1 MKSKLSA
8 KKNRF
13 RTNRKGEAMPNPQ
26 DIFQLAQQ
34 TATQVTASPENWQRF
49 LYTAAHNYHT
59 TYLNQ
64 LLIHAQRPDATA
76 CATMKYWNEQ
86 AHRKVMYGS
95 KSIIILQRHQG
106 VPTAKRVFSMTDTVL
121 TGDKAAAPWEV
132 TDAIRPLLM
141 QVNSVGSLM
150 DRATEQVVSLSD
162 RANRVL
168 ATSIEDSALNW
179 SHPEDQRFILQ
190 EVAAQ
195 STLYMICIRLG
206 IPVQEEDFP
215 AFQNVTQFDTS
226 RISLCLGG
234 YVQAAAEP
242 LLDEL
247 GHEVMQ
253 LARDSVAIQA
263 EPVHNTD
270 TQSPTQTTS
279 REEAVT
285 DDVHE
290 REGLSDSEPELAESQ
305 ENQPEPVRKDA
316 AGLLG
321 AERAEPVRPDDAGG
335 NAAAELPQ
343 DGAGRTADGGQ
354 DAARPDAE
362 SADARP
368 QDKPAGLGAD
378 VQQPEAAGGGND
390 PSDAVRSITE
400 EPAAAE
406 SEPSPS
412 AFSLPEFPA
421 ELLSS
426 LLKAD
431 TTSRASNADILSFFS
446 KTPLLIDRLRYIR
459 ESYKVVF
466 TELLL
471 EDDTRVGFYKESNG
485 LLVWQGSYLTRSAE
499 SHLSWHSVTAAI
511 SALVDNHELIAA
523 IDPKKAV
530 SQDEQLSFDL
540 PENASR
546 GDEVGAL
553 EVDDIYS
560 EEEQDE
566 KIKAALP
573 TYHYKE
579 PQPDDGSHITED
591 DVNVIITRGSVFEG
605 GKYRIY
611 NYFQQKKTEKETVA
625 FLKKE
630 YGIGGFSW
638 TFTDGGSGFVN
649 FDGKGFSILYD
660 FKDDLRYEKK
670 LKWKEVGKRLEY
682 LVRMDRYLTDAER
695 EKMPAWINRQT
706 ESKPLPPPIPDQK
719 PVCEVGSTV
728 YLENDQR
735 FTVESIGQFNVHL
748 RNEDFP
754 LVGRAVSRE
763 QFQQLLDANPRNGGM
778 VLSEQQRESL
788 VQEQREQ
795 ALSYIED
802 YLKDEFEITEPDFSD
817 LTQIDLGYTTTED
830 EQHTIQVHADLEHCT
845 ISKFVDDTLYAQDTY
860 ASLEDM
866 NRMALANLDFDSLM
880 EVDINEIEEQEPEI
894 SADEPEKSTFV
905 SQVMQDVDRLAA
917 REEPAEYDR
926 TNYLAPYEPAV
937 PEGPKAKFAANVQ
950 AIRTLKEIEQRM
962 ASGGAPASE
971 QEQDIL
977 AGYLGWGGLADAF
990 DPGKDNWHT
999 EYEQL
1004 KALLTEDE
1012 YAAARESTLTAFYT
1026 PPAVIHAMYRALE
1039 HIGCVGGNV
1048 LEPSMGVGAFFGH
1061 RHSKFDTHNAKL
1073 YGVELDSLSG
1083 RIAQQL
1089 YQKAKIQITGYEKA
1103 DLPDNFFDL
1112 AIGNVP
1118 FGQYQ
1123 VSDRRYDK
1131 LHFQIHDYFLAK
1143 TVDKLRVGGIMAF
1156 ITTSGTM
1163 DKKSEDVRQYLAARC
1178 DLIGAV
1184 RLPNTTFKSNAGTEV
1199 TSDILFLQKR
1209 GRVLEQDAPWIHVG
1223 ETENGIPLNQYFIDH
1238 PEMVCGEMQMVS
1250 GPYGMRSACVP
1261 NEQSPLA
1268 EQLDAALSNL
1278 HADYTLVDEQEYAEE
1293 ESGTIDADP
1302 NVRNFSYTVKD
1313 DVIYYRENSKMRV
1326 VKGGDTTLARIRAL
1340 VPLRDTCRELID
1352 AQLENFPDEYIQ
1364 KLQAR
1369 LNDQYDAYR
1378 KKYGLINSRGTAS
1391 AFRED
1396 SGYFL
1401 LCSLEDLDDEGNFKG
1416 KTDMFTKRTIR
1427 PAQAVDH
1434 VDTAEESLTLS
1445 LSEQGHV
1452 DLGYMSK
1459 LTGKTT
1465 ETVINDLTGII
1476 FRDPVKVDTDGNPIY
1491 LPADEYLSGNVRE
1504 KLQAA
1509 KAVAAN
1515 DPQFQ
1520 INVAALEKVQPKDLE
1535 ASEIS
1540 VRLGATWIPAEYVQQ
1555 FLEELLDA
1563 PYYTRRVVKV
1573 EFAAYTGSWAIT
1585 NKKFGD
1591 GNIKATVTYG
1601 TNRANAYLIAEN
1613 ALNLRSTQIRDKV
1626 TAADGSVSWV
1636 LNKEA
1641 TQAAQEKQRQIC
1653 EQFQDWIFKEP
1664 ERRQRLVAIYNEK
1677 FNALRPR
1684 EYDGSHL
1691 KFPGMNPEIT
1701 LRPHQLNAIAHVL
1714 YGNNVLLAHEVGA
1727 GKTYEMVASAM
1738 EKKRLGLCSKTLIVV
1753 PNHLTE
1759 QMASEALLL
1768 YPNAE
1773 ILVAKKTDF
1782 KKENRKK
1789 FCARIAT
1796 GNYDIIVI
1804 GHSQFEKIPLSA
1816 ERQHMY
1822 LQRQIDDVIDQ
1833 IALLKSSR
1841 AENFTI
1847 KQMERTRKQL
1857 KKKLDKL
1864 NDQQRK
1870 DDVVT
1875 FEDLGVDSLMVDEA
1889 HYFKNAMIAT
1899 KMRNVAGISQTESQ
1913 KSSDMLM
1920 KCMYLDEVTGGHG
1933 IVFATGTPISNSM
1946 TEMYVMMR
1954 YLQRGLLEKEG
1965 LLNFDSW
1972 ASTFGESITAIELNP
1987 TGTGYRTKTRFARF
2001 YNLPELM
2008 SLFKMSAD
2016 IQTAD
2021 MLHLPVP
2028 ELVGGKPT
2036 NVVLQPSEVQKRMVK
2051 GLADRAEKVRSGKV
2065 QPTEDNMLRITNDG
2079 RKLALDQRLMNPLL
2093 PDDPGS
2099 KANACVD
2106 KVYEIWEKTKEQ
2118 HSTQMIFCD
2127 LSTPKEDGFDVYN
2140 DVRDKLVAKGI
2151 PKEEVQFIHDA
2162 DTETKKAELF
2172 GKVRNGT
2179 VRVLM
2184 GSTQKMGAGTNV
2196 QTRLIALHHLDCP
2209 WRPADIAQRNGRMV
2223 RQGNLNKEVSIFI
2236 YVTESTFDSYSWQL
2250 VENKQKFISQIMTSK
2265 SPARSCEDL
2274 DEAALTYAEV
2284 KALAAGNPMIK
2295 EKMDLDIQV
2304 ARLRTLKAAYTSQ
2317 HYRLEDAVA
2326 VTFPRQIKGT
2336 EHRIRAF
2343 EQDIQ
2348 TAKEHQSYD
2357 ADKKLIFS
2365 IELDGKTYDKREDAG
2380 KALLGLVGAAVR
2392 ATKPVPVGHY
2402 AGFEITVEYKPLE
2415 KVFHAHLVGE
2425 ATHTTKLG
2433 NDAAGNMIRFQNVV
2447 SALPQDLNR
2456 LHGSLEQLTKQLTNA
2471 EEELKQPFFQEQEL
2485 SDKSA
2490 RLAEL
2495 DALLNVGN
2503 DAPIIE
2509 GEAEELEEEPEDA
2522 LIQSDDELER

>member
-1 MKSKLSA
+1 
-8 KKNRF
+8 
-13 RTNRKGEAMPNPQ
+13 
-26 DIFQLAQQ
+26 
-34 TATQVTASPENWQRF
+34 
-49 LYTAAHNYHT
+49 
-59 TYLNQ
+59 
-64 LLIHAQRPDATA
+64 
-76 CATMKYWNEQ
+76 
-86 AHRKVMYGS
+86 
-95 KSIIILQRHQG
+95 
-106 VPTAKRVFSMTDTVL
+106 
-121 TGDKAAAPWEV
+121 
-132 TDAIRPLLM
+132 
-141 QVNSVGSLM
+141 
-150 DRATEQVVSLSD
+150 
-162 RANRVL
+162 
-168 ATSIEDSALNW
+168 
-179 SHPEDQRFILQ
+179 
-190 EVAAQ
+190 
-195 STLYMICIRLG
+195 
-206 IPVQEEDFP
+206 
-215 AFQNVTQFDTS
+215 
-226 RISLCLGG
+226 
-234 YVQAAAEP
+234 
-242 LLDEL
+242 
-247 GHEVMQ
+247 
-253 LARDSVAIQA
+253 
-263 EPVHNTD
+263 
-270 TQSPTQTTS
+270 
-279 REEAVT
+279 
-285 DDVHE
+285 
-290 REGLSDSEPELAESQ
+290 
-305 ENQPEPVRKDA
+305 
-316 AGLLG
+316 
-321 AERAEPVRPDDAGG
+321 
-335 NAAAELPQ
+335 
-343 DGAGRTADGGQ
+343 
-354 DAARPDAE
+354 
-362 SADARP
+362 
-368 QDKPAGLGAD
+368 
-378 VQQPEAAGGGND
+378 
-390 PSDAVRSITE
+390 
-400 EPAAAE
+400 
-406 SEPSPS
+406 
-412 AFSLPEFPA
+412 
-421 ELLSS
+421 
-426 LLKAD
+426 
-431 TTSRASNADILSFFS
+431 
-446 KTPLLIDRLRYIR
+446 
-459 ESYKVVF
+459 
-466 TELLL
+466 
-471 EDDTRVGFYKESNG
+471 
-485 LLVWQGSYLTRSAE
+485 
-499 SHLSWHSVTAAI
+499 
-511 SALVDNHELIAA
+511 
-523 IDPKKAV
+523 
-530 SQDEQLSFDL
+530 
-540 PENASR
+540 
-546 GDEVGAL
+546 
-553 EVDDIYS
+553 
-560 EEEQDE
+560 
-566 KIKAALP
+566 
-573 TYHYKE
+573 
-579 PQPDDGSHITED
+579 
-591 DVNVIITRGSVFEG
+591 
-605 GKYRIY
+605 
-611 NYFQQKKTEKETVA
+611 
-625 FLKKE
+625 
-630 YGIGGFSW
+630 
-638 TFTDGGSGFVN
+638 
-649 FDGKGFSILYD
+649 
-660 FKDDLRYEKK
+660 
-670 LKWKEVGKRLEY
+670 
-682 LVRMDRYLTDAER
+682 
-695 EKMPAWINRQT
+695 
-706 ESKPLPPPIPDQK
+706 
-719 PVCEVGSTV
+719 
-728 YLENDQR
+728 
-735 FTVESIGQFNVHL
+735 
-748 RNEDFP
+748 
-754 LVGRAVSRE
+754 
-763 QFQQLLDANPRNGGM
+763 
-778 VLSEQQRESL
+778 
-788 VQEQREQ
+788 
-795 ALSYIED
+795 
-802 YLKDEFEITEPDFSD
+802 
-817 LTQIDLGYTTTED
+817 
-830 EQHTIQVHADLEHCT
+830 
-845 ISKFVDDTLYAQDTY
+845 
-860 ASLEDM
+860 
-866 NRMALANLDFDSLM
+866 
-880 EVDINEIEEQEPEI
+880 
-894 SADEPEKSTFV
+894 
-905 SQVMQDVDRLAA
+905 
-917 REEPAEYDR
+917 
-926 TNYLAPYEPAV
+926 
-937 PEGPKAKFAANVQ
+937 
-950 AIRTLKEIEQRM
+950 
-962 ASGGAPASE
+962 
-971 QEQDIL
+971 
-977 AGYLGWGGLADAF
+977 
-990 DPGKDNWHT
+990 
-999 EYEQL
+999 
-1004 KALLTEDE
+1004 
-1012 YAAARESTLTAFYT
+1012 
-1026 PPAVIHAMYRALE
+1026 
-1039 HIGCVGGNV
+1039 
-1048 LEPSMGVGAFFGH
+1048 
-1061 RHSKFDTHNAKL
+1061 
-1073 YGVELDSLSG
+1073 
-1083 RIAQQL
+1083 
-1089 YQKAKIQITGYEKA
+1089 
-1103 DLPDNFFDL
+1103 
-1112 AIGNVP
+1112 
-1118 FGQYQ
+1118 
-1123 VSDRRYDK
+1123 
-1131 LHFQIHDYFLAK
+1131 
-1143 TVDKLRVGGIMAF
+1143 
-1156 ITTSGTM
+1156 
-1163 DKKSEDVRQYLAARC
+1163 
-1178 DLIGAV
+1178 
-1184 RLPNTTFKSNAGTEV
+1184 
-1199 TSDILFLQKR
+1199 
-1209 GRVLEQDAPWIHVG
+1209 
-1223 ETENGIPLNQYFIDH
+1223 
-1238 PEMVCGEMQMVS
+1238 
-1250 GPYGMRSACVP
+1250 
-1261 NEQSPLA
+1261 
-1268 EQLDAALSNL
+1268 
-1278 HADYTLVDEQEYAEE
+1278 
-1293 ESGTIDADP
+1293 
-1302 NVRNFSYTVKD
+1302 
-1313 DVIYYRENSKMRV
+1313 
-1326 VKGGDTTLARIRAL
+1326 
-1340 VPLRDTCRELID
+1340 
-1352 AQLENFPDEYIQ
+1352 
-1364 KLQAR
+1364 
-1369 LNDQYDAYR
+1369 
-1378 KKYGLINSRGTAS
+1378 
-1391 AFRED
+1391 
-1396 SGYFL
+1396 
-1401 LCSLEDLDDEGNFKG
+1401 
-1416 KTDMFTKRTIR
+1416 
-1427 PAQAVDH
+1427 
-1434 VDTAEESLTLS
+1434 
-1445 LSEQGHV
+1445 
-1452 DLGYMSK
+1452 
-1459 LTGKTT
+1459 
-1465 ETVINDLTGII
+1465 
-1476 FRDPVKVDTDGNPIY
+1476 
-1491 LPADEYLSGNVRE
+1491 
-1504 KLQAA
+1504 
-1509 KAVAAN
+1509 
-1515 DPQFQ
+1515 
-1520 INVAALEKVQPKDLE
+1520 
-1535 ASEIS
+1535 
-1540 VRLGATWIPAEYVQQ
+1540 
-1555 FLEELLDA
+1555 
-1563 PYYTRRVVKV
+1563 
-1573 EFAAYTGSWAIT
+1573 
-1585 NKKFGD
+1585 
-1591 GNIKATVTYG
+1591 
-1601 TNRANAYLIAEN
+1601 
-1613 ALNLRSTQIRDKV
+1613 
-1626 TAADGSVSWV
+1626 
-1636 LNKEA
+1636 
-1641 TQAAQEKQRQIC
+1641 TQAAQEKQRLIC

-1933 IVFATGTPISNSM
+1933 IVFATGTPISKSM

-2118 HSTQMIFCD
+2118 RSTQMIFCD
-2127 LSTPKEDGFDVYN
+2127 LSTPKGDGFDVYN

-2317 HYRLEDAVA
+2317 HYRLEDAIAVA
-2326 VTFPRQIKGT
+2326 FPRQIKGT

>member
-1 MKSKLSA
+1 
-8 KKNRF
+8 
-13 RTNRKGEAMPNPQ
+13 MPNPQ

-34 TATQVTASPENWQRF
+34 TATQVTASPENWRRF

-162 RANRVL
+162 RANRVM
-168 ATSIEDSALNW
+168 ANSIEDSTLGW

-305 ENQPEPVRKDA
+305 ENQPEPVRQDA
-316 AGLLG
+316 SGLLG
-321 AERAEPVRPDDAGG
+321 TERAEPVRPDDAGG

-343 DGAGRTADGGQ
+343 DGAGCTADGGQ

-368 QDKPAGLGAD
+368 QDEPAGLGAD

-400 EPAAAE
+400 EPAAVE
-406 SEPSPS
+406 SEESPS

-421 ELLSS
+421 ELLPS

-485 LLVWQGSYLTRSAE
+485 LLVWRGSYLTRSAE

-546 GDEVGAL
+546 GDEVGTL

-579 PQPDDGSHITED
+579 PQPDDGSYITED

-611 NYFQQKKTEKETVA
+611 NHFQQEKTEKETVA

-638 TFTDGGSGFVN
+638 TFADGGSGFVN

-706 ESKPLPPPIPDQK
+706 ESKSLPPPMPDQK

-735 FTVESIGQFNVHL
+735 FTVESIGQFDVHL

-802 YLKDEFEITEPDFSD
+802 YLKDEFEITEPDFSN
-817 LTQIDLGYTTTED
+817 LTQIGLGYTTTED
-830 EQHTIQVHADLEHCT
+830 EQHTIQVNADLEHCT

-917 REEPAEYDR
+917 HEEPAEYDR
-926 TNYLAPYEPAV
+926 TNYLAPYEPAI
-937 PEGPKAKFAANVQ
+937 PEGAKAKFAANVQ

-962 ASGGAPASE
+962 ASGGAPATE

-1004 KALLTEDE
+1004 KTLLTEDE

-1156 ITTSGTM
+1156 ITTSGTL
-1163 DKKSEDVRQYLAARC
+1163 DKKSEDVRQYLAARY

-1250 GPYGMRSACVP
+1250 GPYGMRSTCVP
-1261 NEQSPLA
+1261 NEKSPLA
-1268 EQLDAALSNL
+1268 EQLDAALSTL
-1278 HADYTLVDEQEYAEE
+1278 HAEYTLVDEQEYAEE

-1313 DVIYYRENSKMRV
+1313 DVIYYRENSKMRM
-1326 VKGGDTTLARIRAL
+1326 VKGGETALARIRAL

-1434 VDTAEESLTLS
+1434 VDTAEESLALS

-1459 LTGKTT
+1459 LTGRTT
-1465 ETVINDLTGII
+1465 EAIINDLTGII

-1509 KAVAAN
+1509 KAVVAN

-1520 INVAALEKVQPKDLE
+1520 VNVAALEKVQPKDLE

-1563 PYYTRRVVKV
+1563 PYYTRRMVKV
-1573 EFAAYTGSWAIT
+1573 EFAAYTGSWTIT

-1626 TAADGSVSWV
+1626 TAADGSISWV

-1701 LRPHQLNAIAHVL
+1701 LRPHQLNAIAQVL

-2118 HSTQMIFCD
+2118 RSTQMIFCD

-2326 VTFPRQIKGT
+2326 VAFPRQIKGT

-2357 ADKKLIFS
+2357 VDKKLIFS

-2425 ATHTTKLG
+2425 ATHTTELG

-2471 EEELKQPFFQEQEL
+2471 EEELKQPFLQEQEL

>member
-1 MKSKLSA
+1 
-8 KKNRF
+8 
-13 RTNRKGEAMPNPQ
+13 MPNPQ

-34 TATQVTASPENWQRF
+34 TATQVTASPESWRRF

-76 CATMKYWNEQ
+76 CATMQYWNEQ

-141 QVNSVGSLM
+141 QINSVGSLM
-150 DRATEQVVSLSD
+150 DRATEQVISLSD
-162 RANRVL
+162 RANRVM
-168 ATSIEDSALNW
+168 ANSIEDSTLGW

-190 EVAAQ
+190 ELAAQ

-206 IPVQEEDFP
+206 IPVREEDFP

-270 TQSPTQTTS
+270 TQSPTQMTS

-290 REGLSDSEPELAESQ
+290 RNRIPDPEPELAESQ
-305 ENQPEPVRKDA
+305 ENQPEPVRQDA

-368 QDKPAGLGAD
+368 QDEPAGLGAD
-378 VQQPEAAGGGND
+378 VQQPEAADGGND

-412 AFSLPEFPA
+412 AFSMPEFPA

-540 PENASR
+540 PGNASR

-611 NYFQQKKTEKETVA
+611 NHFQQKKTEKETVA

-638 TFTDGGSGFVN
+638 TFADGGSGFVN

-670 LKWKEVGKRLEY
+670 LKWKDVGKRLEY

-695 EKMPAWINRQT
+695 EKMPAWINRQA
-706 ESKPLPPPIPDQK
+706 ESKPLPPPIPDKK
-719 PVCEVGSTV
+719 PVCETGSTV

-735 FTVESIGQFNVHL
+735 FTVESIGQFDVHL

-763 QFQQLLDANPRNGGM
+763 QFQQLLDANHRNGGM

-817 LTQIDLGYTTTED
+817 LTQIGLGYTTTED

-894 SADEPEKSTFV
+894 SADEPVESTFV
-905 SQVMQDVDRLAA
+905 SQVMEDVDRLAA

-926 TNYLAPYEPAV
+926 TNYLAPYEPAI

-1004 KALLTEDE
+1004 KTLLTEDE

-1156 ITTSGTM
+1156 ITTSGTL

-1238 PEMVCGEMQMVS
+1238 PEMICGEMQMVS
-1250 GPYGMRSACVP
+1250 GPYGMRSTCMP

-1268 EQLDAALSNL
+1268 EQLDAALSTL
-1278 HADYTLVDEQEYAEE
+1278 HAEYTLVDEQEYAEE

-1302 NVRNFSYTVKD
+1302 NMRNFSYTVKD

-1352 AQLENFPDEYIQ
+1352 AQLENFPDEYIE

-1434 VDTAEESLTLS
+1434 VDTAEESLALS

-1452 DLGYMSK
+1452 DLEYMSK

-1465 ETVINDLTGII
+1465 ESIINDLTGII
-1476 FRDPVKVDTDGNPIY
+1476 FRDPVKVDADGNPIY

-1520 INVAALEKVQPKDLE
+1520 VNVAALEKVQPKDLE

-1563 PYYTRRVVKV
+1563 PYYTRRMVKV

-1816 ERQHMY
+1816 ERQNMY

-1847 KQMERTRKQL
+1847 KHMERTRKQL

-2118 HSTQMIFCD
+2118 RSTQMIFCD

-2317 HYRLEDAVA
+2317 HYRLEDAIAVA
-2326 VTFPRQIKGT
+2326 FPRQIKGT

-2392 ATKPVPVGHY
+2392 ATKSVPVGHY

-2425 ATHTTKLG
+2425 ATHTTELG

-2456 LHGSLEQLTKQLTNA
+2456 LHASLEQLTKQLTNA
-2471 EEELKQPFFQEQEL
+2471 EEELKQPFLQEQEL

>member
-1 MKSKLSA
+1 
-8 KKNRF
+8 
-13 RTNRKGEAMPNPQ
+13 MPNPQ

-34 TATQVTASPENWQRF
+34 TATQVTASPENWRRF

-206 IPVQEEDFP
+206 IPVREEDFP
-215 AFQNVTQFDTS
+215 AFRNVTQFDTS

-270 TQSPTQTTS
+270 TPSPTQMTS

-290 REGLSDSEPELAESQ
+290 RNRIPDPEPELAESQ
-305 ENQPEPVRKDA
+305 ENQPEPVRQNA

-335 NAAAELPQ
+335 NVAAELPQ
-343 DGAGRTADGGQ
+343 DGAGRTAAGGQ

-406 SEPSPS
+406 SEESPS

-421 ELLSS
+421 ELLPS

-459 ESYKVVF
+459 DSYKVVF

-546 GDEVGAL
+546 GDEVGTL

-611 NYFQQKKTEKETVA
+611 NHFQQEKTEKETVA

-630 YGIGGFSW
+630 YGICGFSW
-638 TFTDGGSGFVN
+638 TFADGGSGFVN

-735 FTVESIGQFNVHL
+735 FTVESIGQFDVHL

-802 YLKDEFEITEPDFSD
+802 YLEDEFEITEPDFSD
-817 LTQIDLGYTTTED
+817 LTQIGLGYTTTED

-880 EVDINEIEEQEPEI
+880 EVDINAIEEQEPEI
-894 SADEPEKSTFV
+894 SADEPEESTFV

-917 REEPAEYDR
+917 HEEPAEYDR
-926 TNYLAPYEPAV
+926 TNYLAPYEPAI
-937 PEGPKAKFAANVQ
+937 PEGAKAKFAANVQ

-962 ASGGAPASE
+962 ASGGAPATE

-1004 KALLTEDE
+1004 KTLLTEDE
-1012 YAAARESTLTAFYT
+1012 YATARESTLTAFYT

-1039 HIGCVGGNV
+1039 RIGCVGGNV

-1061 RHSKFDTHNAKL
+1061 RHSKFDTHNANL

-1103 DLPDNFFDL
+1103 DLSDNFFDL

-1209 GRVLEQDAPWIHVG
+1209 GRVLEQDVPWIHVG

-1250 GPYGMRSACVP
+1250 GPYGMRSTCVP

-1268 EQLDAALSNL
+1268 EQLDAALSTL
-1278 HADYTLVDEQEYAEE
+1278 HAEYTLVDEQEYAEE

-1326 VKGGDTTLARIRAL
+1326 VKGGETALARIRAL

-1352 AQLENFPDEYIQ
+1352 AQLENFPDEYIE

-1391 AFRED
+1391 AFSED

-1416 KTDMFTKRTIR
+1416 KTDMFTNRTIR

-1434 VDTAEESLTLS
+1434 VDTAEESLALS

-1452 DLGYMSK
+1452 DLAYMSK

-1465 ETVINDLTGII
+1465 ESVINDLTGII

-1509 KAVAAN
+1509 KAVATN

-1520 INVAALEKVQPKDLE
+1520 VNVAALEKVQPKDLE

-1563 PYYTRRVVKV
+1563 PYYTRRMVKV

-1626 TAADGSVSWV
+1626 TATDGSVSWV

-2118 HSTQMIFCD
+2118 RSTQMIFCD

-2317 HYRLEDAVA
+2317 HYRLEDAIAVA
-2326 VTFPRQIKGT
+2326 FPRQIKGT

-2380 KALLGLVGAAVR
+2380 KALLGLLGAAVR

-2425 ATHTTKLG
+2425 ATHTTELG

-2471 EEELKQPFFQEQEL
+2471 EEELKQPFLQEQEL

>member
-1 MKSKLSA
+1 
-8 KKNRF
+8 
-13 RTNRKGEAMPNPQ
+13 MP
-26 DIFQLAQQ
+26 
-34 TATQVTASPENWQRF
+34 
-49 LYTAAHNYHT
+49 
-59 TYLNQ
+59 
-64 LLIHAQRPDATA
+64 
-76 CATMKYWNEQ
+76 K
-86 AHRKVMYGS
+86 
-95 KSIIILQRHQG
+95 
-106 VPTAKRVFSMTDTVL
+106 
-121 TGDKAAAPWEV
+121 
-132 TDAIRPLLM
+132 
-141 QVNSVGSLM
+141 
-150 DRATEQVVSLSD
+150 
-162 RANRVL
+162 
-168 ATSIEDSALNW
+168 
-179 SHPEDQRFILQ
+179 
-190 EVAAQ
+190 
-195 STLYMICIRLG
+195 
-206 IPVQEEDFP
+206 
-215 AFQNVTQFDTS
+215 
-226 RISLCLGG
+226 
-234 YVQAAAEP
+234 
-242 LLDEL
+242 
-247 GHEVMQ
+247 
-253 LARDSVAIQA
+253 
-263 EPVHNTD
+263 
-270 TQSPTQTTS
+270 
-279 REEAVT
+279 
-285 DDVHE
+285 
-290 REGLSDSEPELAESQ
+290 
-305 ENQPEPVRKDA
+305 
-316 AGLLG
+316 
-321 AERAEPVRPDDAGG
+321 
-335 NAAAELPQ
+335 
-343 DGAGRTADGGQ
+343 
-354 DAARPDAE
+354 
-362 SADARP
+362 
-368 QDKPAGLGAD
+368 
-378 VQQPEAAGGGND
+378 
-390 PSDAVRSITE
+390 
-400 EPAAAE
+400 
-406 SEPSPS
+406 
-412 AFSLPEFPA
+412 FPA
-421 ELLSS
+421 ELLPS

-546 GDEVGAL
+546 GDEVGTL

-611 NYFQQKKTEKETVA
+611 NHFQQKKTEKETVA

-638 TFTDGGSGFVN
+638 TFADGGSGFVN

-695 EKMPAWINRQT
+695 EKMPAWINRQA

-719 PVCEVGSTV
+719 LVCEAGSTV

-735 FTVESIGQFNVHL
+735 FTVESIGQFDVHL

-802 YLKDEFEITEPDFSD
+802 YLKDEFEITEPDFSN
-817 LTQIDLGYTTTED
+817 LTQIGLGYTTTED
-830 EQHTIQVHADLEHCT
+830 EQHTIQVNADLEHCT

-866 NRMALANLDFDSLM
+866 NRIALANLDFDSLM

-894 SADEPEKSTFV
+894 SADEPEESTFV

-917 REEPAEYDR
+917 HEEPAEYDR
-926 TNYLAPYEPAV
+926 TNYLAPYEPAI
-937 PEGPKAKFAANVQ
+937 PEGAKAKFAANVQ

-1004 KALLTEDE
+1004 KTLLTEDE

-1061 RHSKFDTHNAKL
+1061 RHSKFDTNNAKL

-1131 LHFQIHDYFLAK
+1131 LHFHIHDYFLAK

-1250 GPYGMRSACVP
+1250 GPYGMRSTCVP

-1268 EQLDAALSNL
+1268 EQLDAALSTL
-1278 HADYTLVDEQEYAEE
+1278 HAEYTLVDEQEYAEE

-1340 VPLRDTCRELID
+1340 VPLRDTCRELIN

-1434 VDTAEESLTLS
+1434 VDTAEESLALS

-1465 ETVINDLTGII
+1465 EAIINDLTGII

-1509 KAVAAN
+1509 KAVATN
-1515 DPQFQ
+1515 DPHFQ
-1520 INVAALEKVQPKDLE
+1520 VNVAALEKVQPKDLE

-1563 PYYTRRVVKV
+1563 PYYTRRMVKV
-1573 EFAAYTGSWAIT
+1573 EFAAYTGSWTIT

-1920 KCMYLDEVTGGHG
+1920 KCMYLDEVTSGHG

-2065 QPTEDNMLRITNDG
+2065 QPTE
-2079 RKLALDQRLMNPLL
+2079 
-2093 PDDPGS
+2093 
-2099 KANACVD
+2099 
-2106 KVYEIWEKTKEQ
+2106 
-2118 HSTQMIFCD
+2118 
-2127 LSTPKEDGFDVYN
+2127 
-2140 DVRDKLVAKGI
+2140 
-2151 PKEEVQFIHDA
+2151 
-2162 DTETKKAELF
+2162 
-2172 GKVRNGT
+2172 
-2179 VRVLM
+2179 
-2184 GSTQKMGAGTNV
+2184 
-2196 QTRLIALHHLDCP
+2196 
-2209 WRPADIAQRNGRMV
+2209 
-2223 RQGNLNKEVSIFI
+2223 QG
-2236 YVTESTFDSYSWQL
+2236 
-2250 VENKQKFISQIMTSK
+2250 
-2265 SPARSCEDL
+2265 
-2274 DEAALTYAEV
+2274 
-2284 KALAAGNPMIK
+2284 
-2295 EKMDLDIQV
+2295 
-2304 ARLRTLKAAYTSQ
+2304 
-2317 HYRLEDAVA
+2317 
-2326 VTFPRQIKGT
+2326 
-2336 EHRIRAF
+2336 
-2343 EQDIQ
+2343 
-2348 TAKEHQSYD
+2348 
-2357 ADKKLIFS
+2357 
-2365 IELDGKTYDKREDAG
+2365 
-2380 KALLGLVGAAVR
+2380 
-2392 ATKPVPVGHY
+2392 
-2402 AGFEITVEYKPLE
+2402 
-2415 KVFHAHLVGE
+2415 
-2425 ATHTTKLG
+2425 
-2433 NDAAGNMIRFQNVV
+2433 
-2447 SALPQDLNR
+2447 
-2456 LHGSLEQLTKQLTNA
+2456 
-2471 EEELKQPFFQEQEL
+2471 
-2485 SDKSA
+2485 
-2490 RLAEL
+2490 
-2495 DALLNVGN
+2495 
-2503 DAPIIE
+2503 
-2509 GEAEELEEEPEDA
+2509 
-2522 LIQSDDELER
+2522 

>member
-1 MKSKLSA
+1 
-8 KKNRF
+8 
-13 RTNRKGEAMPNPQ
+13 MPNPQ

-190 EVAAQ
+190 ELAAQ

-343 DGAGRTADGGQ
+343 DGAGCAADGGQ
-354 DAARPDAE
+354 DAARSDAE

-670 LKWKEVGKRLEY
+670 LKWKEVGKRLEC

-735 FTVESIGQFNVHL
+735 FTVESIGQFDVHL

-763 QFQQLLDANPRNGGM
+763 QFQQLLDANPHNGGM

>member
-1 MKSKLSA
+1 
-8 KKNRF
+8 
-13 RTNRKGEAMPNPQ
+13 MPNPQ

-34 TATQVTASPENWQRF
+34 TATQVTASPENWRRF

-132 TDAIRPLLM
+132 TDVIRPLLM

-150 DRATEQVVSLSD
+150 DRATEQVISLSE

-168 ATSIEDSALNW
+168 ATSIEDSTLGW

-190 EVAAQ
+190 ELAAQ

-206 IPVQEEDFP
+206 IPVQEEDFL

-290 REGLSDSEPELAESQ
+290 RNRIPDSEPELAESQ
-305 ENQPEPVRKDA
+305 ENQPEPVRQNA

-321 AERAEPVRPDDAGG
+321 TERAEPVRPDDAGG

-421 ELLSS
+421 ELLPS

-471 EDDTRVGFYKESNG
+471 DDDTRVGFYKESNG

-499 SHLSWHSVTAAI
+499 SHLSWHGVTAAI

-546 GDEVGAL
+546 GDEVGAF

-579 PQPDDGSHITED
+579 PQPDDGSYITED

-605 GKYRIY
+605 GKY
-611 NYFQQKKTEKETVA
+611 
-625 FLKKE
+625 
-630 YGIGGFSW
+630 
-638 TFTDGGSGFVN
+638 
-649 FDGKGFSILYD
+649 
-660 FKDDLRYEKK
+660 
-670 LKWKEVGKRLEY
+670 
-682 LVRMDRYLTDAER
+682 
-695 EKMPAWINRQT
+695 
-706 ESKPLPPPIPDQK
+706 
-719 PVCEVGSTV
+719 
-728 YLENDQR
+728 
-735 FTVESIGQFNVHL
+735 
-748 RNEDFP
+748 
-754 LVGRAVSRE
+754 
-763 QFQQLLDANPRNGGM
+763 
-778 VLSEQQRESL
+778 
-788 VQEQREQ
+788 
-795 ALSYIED
+795 
-802 YLKDEFEITEPDFSD
+802 
-817 LTQIDLGYTTTED
+817 
-830 EQHTIQVHADLEHCT
+830 
-845 ISKFVDDTLYAQDTY
+845 
-860 ASLEDM
+860 
-866 NRMALANLDFDSLM
+866 
-880 EVDINEIEEQEPEI
+880 
-894 SADEPEKSTFV
+894 
-905 SQVMQDVDRLAA
+905 
-917 REEPAEYDR
+917 
-926 TNYLAPYEPAV
+926 
-937 PEGPKAKFAANVQ
+937 
-950 AIRTLKEIEQRM
+950 RM

-1156 ITTSGTM
+1156 ITTSGTL

-1238 PEMVCGEMQMVS
+1238 PEMVCGDMQMVS
-1250 GPYGMRSACVP
+1250 GPYGMRSTCVP

-1268 EQLDAALSNL
+1268 EQLDAALSTL
-1278 HADYTLVDEQEYAEE
+1278 HAEYTLVDEQEYAEE

-1313 DVIYYRENSKMRV
+1313 DVIYYRENSKMRA
-1326 VKGGDTTLARIRAL
+1326 VKGGETALARIRAL

-1364 KLQAR
+1364 KLQVR

-1434 VDTAEESLTLS
+1434 VDTAEESLALS

-1465 ETVINDLTGII
+1465 EAIINDLTGII

-1509 KAVAAN
+1509 KAVAKN

-1520 INVAALEKVQPKDLE
+1520 VNVAALEKVQPKDLE

-1563 PYYTRRVVKV
+1563 PYYTRRMVKV

-1701 LRPHQLNAIAHVL
+1701 LRSHQLNAIAHVL

-1738 EKKRLGLCSKTLIVV
+1738 EKKRLGLCNKTLIVV

-1816 ERQHMY
+1816 ERQQMY

-2028 ELVGGKPT
+2028 ELVDGKPT

-2051 GLADRAEKVRSGKV
+2051 GLAERAEKVRSGKV

-2118 HSTQMIFCD
+2118 RSTQMIFCD

-2274 DEAALTYAEV
+2274 DEAALTYAEI

-2317 HYRLEDAVA
+2317 HYRLEDAIAVA
-2326 VTFPRQIKGT
+2326 FPRQIKGT

-2425 ATHTTKLG
+2425 ATHTTELG

-2471 EEELKQPFFQEQEL
+2471 EEELKQPFLQEQEL

>member
-1 MKSKLSA
+1 
-8 KKNRF
+8 
-13 RTNRKGEAMPNPQ
+13 MPKPQ
-26 DIFQLAQQ
+26 DIFQLARQE
-34 TATQVTASPENWQRF
+34 AVRVTASPQAWQSF

-64 LLIHAQRPDATA
+64 LLIHAQRPDAAA
-76 CATMKYWNEQ
+76 CASMEYWNTK
-86 AHRKVMYGS
+86 ANRLVMRGS
-95 KSIIILQRHQG
+95 RSITVLQRRQG
-106 VPTAKRVFSMTDTVL
+106 VAVTKPVFAIGDTTL
-121 TGDKAAAPWEV
+121 LSQTHTGGPWEV
-132 TDAIRPLLM
+132 TDTTRPLLL
-141 QVNSVGSLM
+141 QDKSDDWLTALAQDGVSNEA
-150 DRATEQVVSLSD
+150 DRARRMLERNVADSTMQWAQPDEQMQLLQALV
-162 RANRVL
+162 
-168 ATSIEDSALNW
+168 TQSAVY
-179 SHPEDQRFILQ
+179 I
-190 EVAAQ
+190 A
-195 STLYMICIRLG
+195 RLRIG
-206 IPVQEEDFP
+206 LPVWDEDFP
-215 AFQNVTQFDTS
+215 AFQSVSQFDTYQ
-226 RISLCLGG
+226 ISLCLGG
-234 YVQAAAEP
+234 YVQAAAKP
-242 LLDEL
+242 MLDAIGRDAL
-247 GHEVMQ
+247 R
-253 LARDSVAIQA
+253 LNRDSIAIPY
-263 EPVHNTD
+263 EPVHNEST
-270 TQSPTQTTS
+270 PTQLNS

-285 DDVHE
+285 HDVHE
-290 REGLSDSEPELAESQ
+290 EPRRLPDSEPFPAEPA
-305 ENQPEPVRKDA
+305 EPLPEPLREA
-316 AGLLG
+316 ASGISG
-321 AERAEPVRPDDAGG
+321 AERADALRPTDVGG
-335 NAAAELPQ
+335 HAADELQ
-343 DGAGRTADGGQ
+343 SNRTDSTEDGGQ
-354 DAARPDAE
+354 DPARADADHPDAG
-362 SADARP
+362 P
-368 QDKPAGLGAD
+368 QDEPAGLGTVD
-378 VQQPEAAGGGND
+378 QQPEKTGGGDN
-390 PSDAVRSITE
+390 PSDAVRNLTE
-400 EPAAAE
+400 SPAQAE
-406 SEPSPS
+406 SEQSPS
-412 AFSLPEFPA
+412 AFALPEFPPT
-421 ELLSS
+421 LLPQ
-426 LLKAD
+426 LLAME
-431 TTSRASNADILSFFS
+431 TSSRADNAEYLTFYN
-446 KTPLLIDRLRYIR
+446 KNPLLIDRLRFVR
-459 ESYKVVF
+459 ESYKDIF

-471 EDDTRVGFYKESNG
+471 ADDTRVGFHRQDNG
-485 LLVWQGSYLTRSAE
+485 LLVWQGAYLTRSTE
-499 SHLSWHSVTAAI
+499 TLLSWRAVAN
-511 SALVDNHELIAA
+511 ALNDLIEQHELIAA
-523 IDPKKAV
+523 IDPKKLPQV
-530 SQDEQLSFDL
+530 EEQLSFEL
-540 PENASR
+540 P
-546 GDEVGAL
+546 DGAPTSAEDDRL
-553 EVDDIYS
+553 EKDDFLTP
-560 EEEQDE
+560 E
-566 KIKAALP
+566 KQETVIRSALP
-573 TYHYKE
+573 VAEYNA
-579 PQPDDGSHITED
+579 PQKDDGSVITDEEINLALA
-591 DVNVIITRGSVFEG
+591 VGSNFENS
-605 GKYRIY
+605 KFRIY
-611 NYFQQKKTEKETVA
+611 QQFTTAQGDHAA

-630 YGIGGFSW
+630 YGSGGRSW
-638 TFTDGGSGFVN
+638 DYQSGAHGWV
-649 FDGKGFSILYD
+649 DHGPAGLKLILTNEEGR
-660 FKDDLRYEKK
+660 FERRLPWRAAA
-670 LKWKEVGKRLEY
+670 KRIAYLIEMQRFLTQQELEQY
-682 LVRMDRYLTDAER
+682 
-695 EKMPAWINRQT
+695 PAWAAEQREVASVVRDEPGT
-706 ESKPLPPPIPDQK
+706 IPDTR
-719 PVCEVGSTV
+719 PICAEGSVV
-728 YLENDQR
+728 YLEDDHR
-735 FTVESIGQFNVHL
+735 FTVERIGQFDVHL
-748 RNEDFP
+748 QDEEVP
-754 LVGRAVSRE
+754 LIERAISRE
-763 QFQQLLDANPRNGGM
+763 VFQRQLDANPRNGGM
-778 VLSEQQRESL
+778 MLSEQQHEAL
-788 VQEQREQ
+788 VQAQTEQ

-817 LTQIDLGYTTTED
+817 LTRIDLGYTTTED
-830 EQHTIQVHADLEHCT
+830 EKHVIQVYADLEHCT
-845 ISKFVDDTLYAQDTY
+845 VTKLVDDTLYAQERY
-860 ASLEDM
+860 GSLDDL
-866 NRMALANLDFDSLM
+866 NQAVLSNLDFDSLM
-880 EVDINEIEEQEPEI
+880 EIDLDEAEEHEPQENVFPPDE
-894 SADEPEKSTFV
+894 SAAHDP
-905 SQVMQDVDRLAA
+905 
-917 REEPAEYDR
+917 
-926 TNYLAPYEPAV
+926 TNYLAPYEPEIPIKA
-937 PEGPKAKFAANVQ
+937 KAKFAANLN
-950 AIRTLKEIEQRM
+950 AIRTLKQIEQR
-962 ASGGAPASE
+962 GTPATE
-971 QEQDIL
+971 AEQDVL

-990 DPGKDNWHT
+990 DPNKDSWHS

-1004 KALLTEDE
+1004 KDLLTPKE
-1012 YAAARESTLTAFYT
+1012 YAAAQESTLTAFYT
-1026 PPAVIHAMYRALE
+1026 PPAVIHAMYRALTRM
-1039 HIGCVGGNV
+1039 GCVGGNV

-1061 RHSKFDTHNAKL
+1061 RSGSFDTNNAKL
-1073 YGVELDSLSG
+1073 YGVELDSVSG

-1089 YQKAKIQITGYEKA
+1089 YQKAKIQICGYERA
-1103 DLPDNFFDL
+1103 DLPDSFFDL

-1250 GPYGMRSACVP
+1250 GPYGMRSTCVP

-1268 EQLDAALSNL
+1268 EQLDAALSTL
-1278 HADYTLVDEQEYAEE
+1278 HAEYTLVDEQEYAEE

-1326 VKGGDTTLARIRAL
+1326 VKGGETALARIRAL
-1340 VPLRDTCRELID
+1340 VPLRDTCRELIN

-1434 VDTAEESLTLS
+1434 VDTAEESLALS

-1465 ETVINDLTGII
+1465 ESIINDLTGII
-1476 FRDPVKVDTDGNPIY
+1476 FREPVKVDTDGNPIY

-1520 INVAALEKVQPKDLE
+1520 VNVAALEKVQPKDLE

-1563 PYYTRRVVKV
+1563 PYYTRRMVKV

-2118 HSTQMIFCD
+2118 RSTQMIFCD

-2274 DEAALTYAEV
+2274 DEAALTYAEI

-2317 HYRLEDAVA
+2317 HYRLEDAIAVA
-2326 VTFPRQIKGT
+2326 FPRQIKGT

-2380 KALLGLVGAAVR
+2380 KALLGLLGAAVR

-2415 KVFHAHLVGE
+2415 KVLHAHLVGE
-2425 ATHTTKLG
+2425 ATHTTELG

-2471 EEELKQPFFQEQEL
+2471 EEELKQPFLQEQEL

>member
-1 MKSKLSA
+1 
-8 KKNRF
+8 
-13 RTNRKGEAMPNPQ
+13 MPNPH

-34 TATQVTASPENWQRF
+34 TATQVTASPENWRRF

-206 IPVQEEDFP
+206 IPVREEDFP

-234 YVQAAAEP
+234 YVQATAEP

-290 REGLSDSEPELAESQ
+290 RNRIPDSELELAESQ
-305 ENQPEPVRKDA
+305 ENKPEPVRQNA

-368 QDKPAGLGAD
+368 QDEPAGLGTD

-421 ELLSS
+421 GLLPS

-431 TTSRASNADILSFFS
+431 TTSRASNVDILSFFS

-546 GDEVGAL
+546 GDEVGTL

-611 NYFQQKKTEKETVA
+611 NHFQQEKTEKETVA

-638 TFTDGGSGFVN
+638 TFADGGSGFVN

-719 PVCEVGSTV
+719 PVCEMGSTV

-735 FTVESIGQFNVHL
+735 FTVESIGQFDVHL

-802 YLKDEFEITEPDFSD
+802 YLEDEFEITEPDFSD
-817 LTQIDLGYTTTED
+817 LTQIGLGYTTTED

-880 EVDINEIEEQEPEI
+880 EVDINAIEEQEPEI
-894 SADEPEKSTFV
+894 SADEPEESTFV

-917 REEPAEYDR
+917 HEEPAEYDR
-926 TNYLAPYEPAV
+926 TNYLAPYEPAI
-937 PEGPKAKFAANVQ
+937 PEGAKAKFAANVQ

-962 ASGGAPASE
+962 ASGGAPATE

-1004 KALLTEDE
+1004 KTLLTEDE
-1012 YAAARESTLTAFYT
+1012 YATARESTLTAFYT

-1039 HIGCVGGNV
+1039 RIGCVGGNV

-1061 RHSKFDTHNAKL
+1061 RHSKFDTHNANL

-1103 DLPDNFFDL
+1103 DLSDNFFDL

-1209 GRVLEQDAPWIHVG
+1209 GRVLEQDVPWIHVG

-1250 GPYGMRSACVP
+1250 GPYGMRSTCVP

-1268 EQLDAALSNL
+1268 EQLDAALSTL
-1278 HADYTLVDEQEYAEE
+1278 HAEYTLVDEQEYAEE

-1326 VKGGDTTLARIRAL
+1326 VKGGENALARIRAL
-1340 VPLRDTCRELID
+1340 VPLRDTCRELIN
-1352 AQLENFPDEYIQ
+1352 AQLENFPDEYI
-1364 KLQAR
+1364 KMLQAR

-1434 VDTAEESLTLS
+1434 VDTAEESLALS

-1509 KAVAAN
+1509 KAVATN
-1515 DPQFQ
+1515 DPHFQ
-1520 INVAALEKVQPKDLE
+1520 VNVAALEKVQPKDLE

-1563 PYYTRRVVKV
+1563 PYYTRRMVKV

-1738 EKKRLGLCSKTLIVV
+1738 EKKRLGLCNKTLIVV

-1816 ERQHMY
+1816 ERQQMY

-2118 HSTQMIFCD
+2118 RSTQMIFCD

-2274 DEAALTYAEV
+2274 DEAALTYAEI

-2317 HYRLEDAVA
+2317 HYRLEDAIAVA
-2326 VTFPRQIKGT
+2326 FPRQIKGT

-2392 ATKPVPVGHY
+2392 TTKSVPVGHY

-2425 ATHTTKLG
+2425 ATHTTELG

-2471 EEELKQPFFQEQEL
+2471 EEELKQPFLQEQEL

-2509 GEAEELEEEPEDA
+2509 GEAEELEEEAEDA

>member
-1 MKSKLSA
+1 
-8 KKNRF
+8 
-13 RTNRKGEAMPNPQ
+13 MPNPQ

-34 TATQVTASPENWQRF
+34 TATQVTASPENWRRF

-132 TDAIRPLLM
+132 TDVIRPLLM

-162 RANRVL
+162 RANRVM
-168 ATSIEDSALNW
+168 ANSIEDSTLGW
-179 SHPEDQRFILQ
+179 SHPENQRFILQ

-290 REGLSDSEPELAESQ
+290 RNRIPDSEPELAESQ
-305 ENQPEPVRKDA
+305 ENQPEPVRQNA

-335 NAAAELPQ
+335 NAAAKLPQ
-343 DGAGRTADGGQ
+343 DGAGRAADGGQ

-378 VQQPEAAGGGND
+378 VQQPEATGGGND

-412 AFSLPEFPA
+412 AFSMPEFPA
-421 ELLSS
+421 ELLPS

-471 EDDTRVGFYKESNG
+471 EDDTRVGFYKESNS

-499 SHLSWHSVTAAI
+499 SHLSWHGVTAAI

-546 GDEVGAL
+546 GNEVGAL
-553 EVDDIYS
+553 KVDDIYS

-566 KIKAALP
+566 TIKAALP

-579 PQPDDGSHITED
+579 PQPDDGGHITED
-591 DVNVIITRGSVFEG
+591 DVNAIITRGSVFEG

-611 NYFQQKKTEKETVA
+611 NHFQQKKAEKETVA

-638 TFTDGGSGFVN
+638 TFADGGSGFVS

-719 PVCEVGSTV
+719 PVCKVGSTV

-735 FTVESIGQFNVHL
+735 FTVESIGQFDVHL

-802 YLKDEFEITEPDFSD
+802 YLKDEFEITEPDFSN
-817 LTQIDLGYTTTED
+817 LTQIGLGYTTTED

-880 EVDINEIEEQEPEI
+880 EVDINEIEEPEPEI
-894 SADEPEKSTFV
+894 SADEPEESTFV

-917 REEPAEYDR
+917 HEEPAEYDR
-926 TNYLAPYEPAV
+926 TNYLAPYEPAI
-937 PEGPKAKFAANVQ
+937 PEGAKAKFAANVQ

-990 DPGKDNWHT
+990 APGKENWHT

-1004 KALLTEDE
+1004 KTLLTEDE

-1103 DLPDNFFDL
+1103 DLQDNFFDL

-1238 PEMVCGEMQMVS
+1238 PEMVCGDMQMVS
-1250 GPYGMRSACVP
+1250 GPYGMRSTCVP

-1268 EQLDAALSNL
+1268 EQLDAALSTL
-1278 HADYTLVDEQEYAEE
+1278 HAEYTLVDEQEYAEE

-1340 VPLRDTCRELID
+1340 VSLRDTCRELID

-1434 VDTAEESLTLS
+1434 VDTAEESLALS

-1452 DLGYMSK
+1452 DLVYMSK

-1465 ETVINDLTGII
+1465 ESIINDLTGII
-1476 FRDPVKVDTDGNPIY
+1476 FRDPVKVDADGNPIY

-1515 DPQFQ
+1515 DSQFQ
-1520 INVAALEKVQPKDLE
+1520 VNVAALEKVQPKDLE

-1540 VRLGATWIPAEYVQQ
+1540 VRLGATWISAEYVQQ

-1563 PYYTRRVVKV
+1563 PYYTRRMVKV
-1573 EFAAYTGSWAIT
+1573 EFAAYTGNWTIT

-1738 EKKRLGLCSKTLIVV
+1738 EKKRLGLCNKTLIVV

-1816 ERQHMY
+1816 ERQQMY

-2036 NVVLQPSEVQKRMVK
+2036 NVVLRPSEVQKRMVK

-2118 HSTQMIFCD
+2118 RSTQMIFCD

-2317 HYRLEDAVA
+2317 HYRLEDAIAVA
-2326 VTFPRQIKGT
+2326 FPRQIKGT

-2357 ADKKLIFS
+2357 ADKKRIFS

-2425 ATHTTKLG
+2425 ATHTTELG
-2433 NDAAGNMIRFQNVV
+2433 SDAAGNMIRFQNVV

-2471 EEELKQPFFQEQEL
+2471 EEELKQPFLQEQEL

>member
-1 MKSKLSA
+1 
-8 KKNRF
+8 
-13 RTNRKGEAMPNPQ
+13 MPNPQ

-34 TATQVTASPENWQRF
+34 TATQVTASPESWRRF

-64 LLIHAQRPDATA
+64 LLIHAQRPNATA
-76 CATMKYWNEQ
+76 CATMQYWNEQ

-162 RANRVL
+162 RANRVM
-168 ATSIEDSALNW
+168 ANSIEDSTLGW

-305 ENQPEPVRKDA
+305 ENQPEPVRQDA

-368 QDKPAGLGAD
+368 QDEPAGLGAD

-390 PSDAVRSITE
+390 HSDAVRSITE

-406 SEPSPS
+406 SEESPS

-421 ELLSS
+421 ELLPS

-446 KTPLLIDRLRYIR
+446 KTPLLIARLRYIR

-485 LLVWQGSYLTRSAE
+485 LLVWRGSYLTRSAE

-523 IDPKKAV
+523 IDPKKAI

-560 EEEQDE
+560 EEEQDA
-566 KIKAALP
+566 KIKATLP
-573 TYHYKE
+573 AYHYKE
-579 PQPDDGSHITED
+579 PRLDDGSHITED

-611 NYFQQKKTEKETVA
+611 NYFQQKKTEKETVD

-638 TFTDGGSGFVN
+638 TFADGGSGFVN

-695 EKMPAWINRQT
+695 EKMPAWINRQA
-706 ESKPLPPPIPDQK
+706 ESKPLPLPIPDQK
-719 PVCEVGSTV
+719 PICEAGSTV

-735 FTVESIGQFNVHL
+735 FTVESIGQFDVHL

-763 QFQQLLDANPRNGGM
+763 QFQQLLDVNPRNGGM

-894 SADEPEKSTFV
+894 SADEPEESTFV

-1004 KALLTEDE
+1004 KTLLTEDE

-1250 GPYGMRSACVP
+1250 GPYGMRSTCVP
-1261 NEQSPLA
+1261 NVQSPLE
-1268 EQLDAALSNL
+1268 EQLDAALSTL
-1278 HADYTLVDEQEYAEE
+1278 HAEYTLVDEQEYAEE

-1434 VDTAEESLTLS
+1434 VDTAEESLALS

-1452 DLGYMSK
+1452 DVGYMSK

-1465 ETVINDLTGII
+1465 ESIINDLTGII

-1515 DPQFQ
+1515 DSQFQ
-1520 INVAALEKVQPKDLE
+1520 VNVAALEKVQPKDLE

-1563 PYYTRRVVKV
+1563 PYYTRRMVKV

-1816 ERQHMY
+1816 ERQQMY

-2118 HSTQMIFCD
+2118 RSTQMIFCD

-2223 RQGNLNKEVSIFI
+2223 RQGNMNKEVSIFI

-2317 HYRLEDAVA
+2317 HYRLEDAIAVA
-2326 VTFPRQIKGT
+2326 FPRQIKGT
-2336 EHRIRAF
+2336 EHRIRTF

-2425 ATHTTKLG
+2425 ATHTTELG

-2471 EEELKQPFFQEQEL
+2471 EEELKQPFLQEQEL

>member
-1 MKSKLSA
+1 
-8 KKNRF
+8 
-13 RTNRKGEAMPNPQ
+13 MPNPQ

-34 TATQVTASPENWQRF
+34 TATQVTASPENWRRF

-162 RANRVL
+162 RANRVM
-168 ATSIEDSALNW
+168 ANSIEDSTLGW

-206 IPVQEEDFP
+206 IPVRKEDFP

-285 DDVHE
+285 NDVHE
-290 REGLSDSEPELAESQ
+290 REGLSDPEPELAESQ
-305 ENQPEPVRKDA
+305 ENQPEPVRQDA

-368 QDKPAGLGAD
+368 QDEPAGLGAD

-406 SEPSPS
+406 SEESPS

-421 ELLSS
+421 ELLPS

-485 LLVWQGSYLTRSAE
+485 LLVWRGSYLTRSAE

-523 IDPKKAV
+523 IDPKKAI

-553 EVDDIYS
+553 EMDDIYS
-560 EEEQDE
+560 EEEQDA
-566 KIKAALP
+566 KTKATLP
-573 TYHYKE
+573 AYHYKE
-579 PQPDDGSHITED
+579 PRPDDGSHITED

-611 NYFQQKKTEKETVA
+611 NHFQQKKAENETVA

-638 TFTDGGSGFVN
+638 TFADGGSGFVS
-649 FDGKGFSILYD
+649 FDGKGLSILYD

-695 EKMPAWINRQT
+695 EKMPAWINRQA
-706 ESKPLPPPIPDQK
+706 ESKPLLPPIPDQK

-735 FTVESIGQFNVHL
+735 FTVESIGQFDIHL

-817 LTQIDLGYTTTED
+817 LTQIGLGYTTTED
-830 EQHTIQVHADLEHCT
+830 EQHTIQVNADLEHCT

-894 SADEPEKSTFV
+894 SADEPEESTFV

-917 REEPAEYDR
+917 HEEPAEYDR
-926 TNYLAPYEPAV
+926 TNYLAPYEPAI
-937 PEGPKAKFAANVQ
+937 PEGAKAKFAANVQ

-962 ASGGAPASE
+962 ASGGAPATE

-977 AGYLGWGGLADAF
+977 AGYFGWGGLADAF

-1004 KALLTEDE
+1004 KTLLTEDE

-1156 ITTSGTM
+1156 ITTSGTL

-1250 GPYGMRSACVP
+1250 GPYGMRSTCVP

-1268 EQLDAALSNL
+1268 EQLDAALSTL
-1278 HADYTLVDEQEYAEE
+1278 HAEYTLVDKQEYAEE

-1313 DVIYYRENSKMRV
+1313 DVIYYRENSKMRA
-1326 VKGGDTTLARIRAL
+1326 VKGGETALARIRAL

-1434 VDTAEESLTLS
+1434 VDTAEESLALS

-1452 DLGYMSK
+1452 DVGYMSK

-1465 ETVINDLTGII
+1465 ESIINDLTGII

-1555 FLEELLDA
+1555 FLEKLLDA
-1563 PYYTRRVVKV
+1563 PYYTRRMVKV
-1573 EFAAYTGSWAIT
+1573 EFAAYTGSWTIT

-1626 TAADGSVSWV
+1626 TAADGSISWV

-1738 EKKRLGLCSKTLIVV
+1738 EKKRLGLCNKTLIVV

-1816 ERQHMY
+1816 ERQQMY
-1822 LQRQIDDVIDQ
+1822 LQKQIDDVIDQ

-1899 KMRNVAGISQTESQ
+1899 KMRNVAGVSQTESQ

-2051 GLADRAEKVRSGKV
+2051 GLADRAEKVRNGKV

-2118 HSTQMIFCD
+2118 RSTQMIFCD

-2162 DTETKKAELF
+2162 DTEAKKAELF

-2326 VTFPRQIKGT
+2326 VAFPRQIKGT

-2343 EQDIQ
+2343 ERDIQ
-2348 TAKEHQSYD
+2348 TAKAHQSYE

-2365 IELDGKTYDKREDAG
+2365 IELDGKVYDKREDAG

-2425 ATHTTKLG
+2425 ATHTTELG

-2447 SALPQDLNR
+2447 SALPQELNR

-2471 EEELKQPFFQEQEL
+2471 EEELKQPFLQEQEL

>member
-1 MKSKLSA
+1 
-8 KKNRF
+8 
-13 RTNRKGEAMPNPQ
+13 MPNPQ

-34 TATQVTASPENWQRF
+34 TATQVTASPENWRRF

-190 EVAAQ
+190 ELAAQ

-305 ENQPEPVRKDA
+305 ENQPEPVRQDA

-335 NAAAELPQ
+335 NAAVELPQ
-343 DGAGRTADGGQ
+343 DGAGCAADGGQ
-354 DAARPDAE
+354 DAARSDAE

-368 QDKPAGLGAD
+368 QDEPSGLGTD

-421 ELLSS
+421 ELLPF

-471 EDDTRVGFYKESNG
+471 DDDTRVGFYKESNG
-485 LLVWQGSYLTRSAE
+485 LLLWQGSYLTRSAE

-611 NYFQQKKTEKETVA
+611 NHFQQKKTEKETVV

-670 LKWKEVGKRLEY
+670 LKWKEVGKRLEC

-695 EKMPAWINRQT
+695 EKMPAWINRQA

-735 FTVESIGQFNVHL
+735 FTVESIGQFDVHL

-763 QFQQLLDANPRNGGM
+763 QFQQLLDANPHNGGM

-1434 VDTAEESLTLS
+1434 VDTAEESLALS

-1701 LRPHQLNAIAHVL
+1701 LRSHQLNAIAHVL

-1738 EKKRLGLCSKTLIVV
+1738 EKKRLGLCNKTLIVV

-1816 ERQHMY
+1816 ERQQMY

-2118 HSTQMIFCD
+2118 RSTQMIFCD

-2326 VTFPRQIKGT
+2326 VAFPRQIKGT

-2348 TAKEHQSYD
+2348 TAKKHQSYD

-2425 ATHTTKLG
+2425 ATHTTELG

-2471 EEELKQPFFQEQEL
+2471 EEELKQPFLQEQEL

>member
-1 MKSKLSA
+1 
-8 KKNRF
+8 
-13 RTNRKGEAMPNPQ
+13 MPNPQ

-34 TATQVTASPENWQRF
+34 TATQVTASPENWRRF

-64 LLIHAQRPDATA
+64 LLIHAQRPNATA
-76 CATMKYWNEQ
+76 CATMQYWNEQ

-121 TGDKAAAPWEV
+121 TGDKAAAPWEA

-150 DRATEQVVSLSD
+150 NRATEQVVSLSD

-190 EVAAQ
+190 ELAAQ

-206 IPVQEEDFP
+206 IPVQEEDFT

-305 ENQPEPVRKDA
+305 ENQPEPVRQDA
-316 AGLLG
+316 AVLLG

-343 DGAGRTADGGQ
+343 DGAGCAADGGQ
-354 DAARPDAE
+354 DAARSDAE

-368 QDKPAGLGAD
+368 QDEPSGLGTD

-421 ELLSS
+421 ELLPS

-431 TTSRASNADILSFFS
+431 TTSRASNADVLSFFS

-471 EDDTRVGFYKESNG
+471 DDDTRVGFYKESNG

-546 GDEVGAL
+546 GDEVGAF

-611 NYFQQKKTEKETVA
+611 NHFQQEKTEKETVA

-638 TFTDGGSGFVN
+638 TFADGGSGFVN

-695 EKMPAWINRQT
+695 EKMPVWINSQA
-706 ESKPLPPPIPDQK
+706 ESKPLPPPIPDKK
-719 PVCEVGSTV
+719 PVCEAGSTV

-735 FTVESIGQFNVHL
+735 FTVESIGQFDIHL

-880 EVDINEIEEQEPEI
+880 EVDINEIEEQEPKI
-894 SADEPEKSTFV
+894 SADEPEKSAFV

-950 AIRTLKEIEQRM
+950 AIHKLKEIEQRM

-990 DPGKDNWHT
+990 APGKDNWHT

-1004 KALLTEDE
+1004 KTLLTEDE

-1089 YQKAKIQITGYEKA
+1089 YQNAKIQITGYEKA

-1250 GPYGMRSACVP
+1250 GPYGMRSTCVP

-1268 EQLDAALSNL
+1268 EQLDAALSTL
-1278 HADYTLVDEQEYAEE
+1278 HAEYTLVDELEYAEE

-1326 VKGGDTTLARIRAL
+1326 VKGGETALARIRAL

-1434 VDTAEESLTLS
+1434 VDTAEESLALS

-1465 ETVINDLTGII
+1465 EAIINDLTGII
-1476 FRDPVKVDTDGNPIY
+1476 FRDPVKVDTNGNPIY

-1509 KAVAAN
+1509 KAVATN

-1520 INVAALEKVQPKDLE
+1520 VNVAALEKVQPKDLE

-1563 PYYTRRVVKV
+1563 PYYTRRMVKV
-1573 EFAAYTGSWAIT
+1573 EFAAYTGSWTIT

-1641 TQAAQEKQRQIC
+1641 THAAQEKQRQIC

-1738 EKKRLGLCSKTLIVV
+1738 EKKRLGLCNKTLIVV

-1920 KCMYLDEVTGGHG
+1920 KCMYLEEVTGGHG

-2036 NVVLQPSEVQKRMVK
+2036 NVVLQPSEIQKRMVK

-2118 HSTQMIFCD
+2118 RSTQMIFCD

-2326 VTFPRQIKGT
+2326 VAFPRQIKGT

-2348 TAKEHQSYD
+2348 TAKAHQSYD

-2425 ATHTTKLG
+2425 ATHTTELG

-2471 EEELKQPFFQEQEL
+2471 EEELKQPFLQEQEL

>member
-1 MKSKLSA
+1 
-8 KKNRF
+8 
-13 RTNRKGEAMPNPQ
+13 MPNPQ

-34 TATQVTASPENWQRF
+34 TATQVTASPENWRRF

-179 SHPEDQRFILQ
+179 SHPVDQRFILQ

-270 TQSPTQTTS
+270 TQLPTQTTS

-290 REGLSDSEPELAESQ
+290 RNRIPDSEPELAESQ
-305 ENQPEPVRKDA
+305 ENQPEPVRQNA

-343 DGAGRTADGGQ
+343 DGAGRTAAGGQ

-378 VQQPEAAGGGND
+378 VQQPEATGGGND

-406 SEPSPS
+406 SEESPS

-421 ELLSS
+421 ELLPS

-546 GDEVGAL
+546 GDEVGTL

-573 TYHYKE
+573 TYHYTE
-579 PQPDDGSHITED
+579 PQPDDGSYITED

-611 NYFQQKKTEKETVA
+611 NHFQQEKTEKETVA

-638 TFTDGGSGFVN
+638 TFADGGSGFVN

-706 ESKPLPPPIPDQK
+706 ESKSLPPPIPDQK
-719 PVCEVGSTV
+719 LVCEVGSTV

-802 YLKDEFEITEPDFSD
+802 YLKDEFEITEPDFSN
-817 LTQIDLGYTTTED
+817 LTQIGLGYTTTED

-894 SADEPEKSTFV
+894 SADEPEESTFV

-917 REEPAEYDR
+917 HEEPAEYDR
-926 TNYLAPYEPAV
+926 TNYLAPYEPAI
-937 PEGPKAKFAANVQ
+937 PEGAKAKFAANVQ

-1004 KALLTEDE
+1004 KTLLTEDE
-1012 YAAARESTLTAFYT
+1012 YATARESTLTAFYT

-1039 HIGCVGGNV
+1039 RIGCVGGNV

-1061 RHSKFDTHNAKL
+1061 RHSKFDTHNANL

-1103 DLPDNFFDL
+1103 DLSDNFFDL

-1209 GRVLEQDAPWIHVG
+1209 GRVLEQDVPWIHVG

-1250 GPYGMRSACVP
+1250 GPYGMRSTCVP

-1268 EQLDAALSNL
+1268 EQLDAALSTL
-1278 HADYTLVDEQEYAEE
+1278 HAEYTLVDEQEYAEE

-1326 VKGGDTTLARIRAL
+1326 VKGGENALARIRAL
-1340 VPLRDTCRELID
+1340 VPLRDTCRELIN
-1352 AQLENFPDEYIQ
+1352 AQLENFPDEYI
-1364 KLQAR
+1364 KMLQAR

-1434 VDTAEESLTLS
+1434 VDTAEESLALS

-1509 KAVAAN
+1509 KAVATN
-1515 DPQFQ
+1515 DPHFQ
-1520 INVAALEKVQPKDLE
+1520 VNVAALEKVQPKDLE

-1563 PYYTRRVVKV
+1563 PYYTRRMVKV

-1738 EKKRLGLCSKTLIVV
+1738 EKKRLGLCNKTLIVV

-1816 ERQHMY
+1816 ERQQMY

-2118 HSTQMIFCD
+2118 RSTQMIFCD

-2179 VRVLM
+2179 IRVLM

-2274 DEAALTYAEV
+2274 DEAALTYAEI
-2284 KALAAGNPMIK
+2284 KALAAGNPLIK

-2317 HYRLEDAVA
+2317 HYRLEDAIAVA
-2326 VTFPRQIKGT
+2326 FPRQIKGT

-2380 KALLGLVGAAVR
+2380 KALLGLLGAAVR

-2425 ATHTTKLG
+2425 ATHTTELG

-2471 EEELKQPFFQEQEL
+2471 EEELKQPFLQEQEL

>member
-1 MKSKLSA
+1 
-8 KKNRF
+8 
-13 RTNRKGEAMPNPQ
+13 MPNPQ

-368 QDKPAGLGAD
+368 QDEPSGLGTD

-471 EDDTRVGFYKESNG
+471 DDDTRVGFYKESNG

-611 NYFQQKKTEKETVA
+611 NHFQQKKTEKETVV

-735 FTVESIGQFNVHL
+735 FTVESIGQFDVHL

-763 QFQQLLDANPRNGGM
+763 QFQQLLDANPHNGGM

>member
-1 MKSKLSA
+1 
-8 KKNRF
+8 
-13 RTNRKGEAMPNPQ
+13 MPNPQ

-34 TATQVTASPENWQRF
+34 TATQVTASPESWRRF

-141 QVNSVGSLM
+141 QVNSVGSLI

-162 RANRVL
+162 RANRVM
-168 ATSIEDSALNW
+168 ANSIEDSTLGW

-190 EVAAQ
+190 ELAAQ

-305 ENQPEPVRKDA
+305 ENQPEPVRQDA

-343 DGAGRTADGGQ
+343 DGAGCAADGGQ
-354 DAARPDAE
+354 DAARSDAE

-368 QDKPAGLGAD
+368 QDEPSGLGTD

-421 ELLSS
+421 ELLPF

-471 EDDTRVGFYKESNG
+471 DDDTRVGFYKESNG

-611 NYFQQKKTEKETVA
+611 NHFQQKKTEKETVA

-660 FKDDLRYEKK
+660 FNDDLRYEKK
-670 LKWKEVGKRLEY
+670 LKWKDVGKRLEY

-695 EKMPAWINRQT
+695 EKMPVWISRQA
-706 ESKPLPPPIPDQK
+706 ESKPLPPPIPDKK
-719 PVCEVGSTV
+719 PVCEAGSTV

-735 FTVESIGQFNVHL
+735 FTVESIGQFDIHL

-754 LVGRAVSRE
+754 LVGRAVSRK

-802 YLKDEFEITEPDFSD
+802 YLKDEFEITEPDFSN
-817 LTQIDLGYTTTED
+817 LTQIGLGYTTTED
-830 EQHTIQVHADLEHCT
+830 EQHTIQVNADLEHCT

-894 SADEPEKSTFV
+894 SADEPEESTFV

-917 REEPAEYDR
+917 REKPAEYDR
-926 TNYLAPYEPAV
+926 TNYLAPYEPAI
-937 PEGPKAKFAANVQ
+937 PEGAKAKFVANVQ

-962 ASGGAPASE
+962 ASGGAPATE

-977 AGYLGWGGLADAF
+977 ASYLGWGGLADAF

-1004 KALLTEDE
+1004 KTLLTEDE

-1156 ITTSGTM
+1156 ITTSGTL

-1250 GPYGMRSACVP
+1250 GPYGMRSTCVP

-1268 EQLDAALSNL
+1268 EQLDAALSTL
-1278 HADYTLVDEQEYAEE
+1278 HAEYTLVDEQEYAEE

-1326 VKGGDTTLARIRAL
+1326 VKGGETALARIRAL

-1401 LCSLEDLDDEGNFKG
+1401 LCSLEDLDDEGNFNG

-1427 PAQAVDH
+1427 PAQAVNH
-1434 VDTAEESLTLS
+1434 VDTAEESLALS

-1465 ETVINDLTGII
+1465 ETVINDLTGVI

-1509 KAVAAN
+1509 KAVATN

-1520 INVAALEKVQPKDLE
+1520 VNVAALEKVQPKDLE

-1563 PYYTRRVVKV
+1563 PYYTRRMVKV

-2118 HSTQMIFCD
+2118 RSTQMIFCD

-2317 HYRLEDAVA
+2317 HYRLEDAIAVA
-2326 VTFPRQIKGT
+2326 FPRQIKGT

-2348 TAKEHQSYD
+2348 TAKEHQFYD

-2425 ATHTTKLG
+2425 ATHTTELG

-2471 EEELKQPFFQEQEL
+2471 EEELKQPFLQEQEL

>member
-1 MKSKLSA
+1 
-8 KKNRF
+8 
-13 RTNRKGEAMPNPQ
+13 MPNPQ

-34 TATQVTASPENWQRF
+34 TATQVTASPESWRRF

-76 CATMKYWNEQ
+76 CATMQYWNEQ

-150 DRATEQVVSLSD
+150 DRANEQVISLSE

-190 EVAAQ
+190 ELAAQ

-206 IPVQEEDFP
+206 IPVREEDFP
-215 AFQNVTQFDTS
+215 AFRNVTQFDTS

-270 TQSPTQTTS
+270 TPSPTQMTS

-290 REGLSDSEPELAESQ
+290 RNRIPDPEPELAESQ
-305 ENQPEPVRKDA
+305 ENQPEPVRQNA

-321 AERAEPVRPDDAGG
+321 TERAEPVRPDDAGG

-368 QDKPAGLGAD
+368 QDEPAGLGTD
-378 VQQPEAAGGGND
+378 VQQPEATGRRND

-421 ELLSS
+421 ELLPS

-446 KTPLLIDRLRYIR
+446 KTPLLINRLRYIR

-511 SALVDNHELIAA
+511 STLVDNHELIAA

-546 GDEVGAL
+546 GDEVGTL

-611 NYFQQKKTEKETVA
+611 NHFQQEKTEKETVA

-638 TFTDGGSGFVN
+638 TFADGGSGFVN
-649 FDGKGFSILYD
+649 FDSKGFSILYD
-660 FKDDLRYEKK
+660 FKDGLRYEKK

-695 EKMPAWINRQT
+695 EKMPAWISRQA
-706 ESKPLPPPIPDQK
+706 ESKPLPPPIPDKK

-735 FTVESIGQFNVHL
+735 FTVESIGQFDVHL

-763 QFQQLLDANPRNGGM
+763 QFQQLLDTNPRNGGM

-817 LTQIDLGYTTTED
+817 LTQIGLGYTTTED
-830 EQHTIQVHADLEHCT
+830 EQHTIQVNADLEHCT

-880 EVDINEIEEQEPEI
+880 EVDINEIEKQEPEI
-894 SADEPEKSTFV
+894 SADEPEESTFV

-937 PEGPKAKFAANVQ
+937 PEGPKAKFAVNVQ

-962 ASGGAPASE
+962 ASGGAPATE

-1004 KALLTEDE
+1004 KTLLTEDE

-1083 RIAQQL
+1083 HIAQQL

-1143 TVDKLRVGGIMAF
+1143 TVDKLRVGGIMSF
-1156 ITTSGTM
+1156 ITTSGTL
-1163 DKKSEDVRQYLAARC
+1163 DKKSEEVRKYLAARC

-1209 GRVLEQDAPWIHVG
+1209 GRVLGQDAPWIHVG

-1250 GPYGMRSACVP
+1250 GPYGMRSTCVP

-1268 EQLDAALSNL
+1268 EQLDAALSTL
-1278 HADYTLVDEQEYAEE
+1278 HAEYTLVDEQEYAEE

-1302 NVRNFSYTVKD
+1302 NVRNFSYTVKNN
-1313 DVIYYRENSKMRV
+1313 VIYYRENSKMRV
-1326 VKGGDTTLARIRAL
+1326 VKGGETALARIRAL

-1434 VDTAEESLTLS
+1434 VDTAEESLALS

-1465 ETVINDLTGII
+1465 EAIINDLTGII
-1476 FRDPVKVDTDGNPIY
+1476 FRDPVKVDTNGNPIY

-1504 KLQAA
+1504 KLQTA
-1509 KAVAAN
+1509 KAVAAS

-1520 INVAALEKVQPKDLE
+1520 VNVVALEKVQPKDLE

-1563 PYYTRRVVKV
+1563 PYYTRRMVKV
-1573 EFAAYTGSWAIT
+1573 EFAAYTGSWTIT

-2093 PDDPGS
+2093 PDDPCS

-2118 HSTQMIFCD
+2118 RSTQMIFCD

-2274 DEAALTYAEV
+2274 DEAALTYAEI

-2317 HYRLEDAVA
+2317 HYRLEDAIAVA
-2326 VTFPRQIKGT
+2326 FPRQIKGT

-2348 TAKEHQSYD
+2348 TVKEHQSYD

-2425 ATHTTKLG
+2425 ATHTTELG

-2471 EEELKQPFFQEQEL
+2471 EEELKQPFLQEQEL

-2509 GEAEELEEEPEDA
+2509 GEAEELEEEPGDA